1 MTKDIYYTQSPWS
14 LADLF
19 QAFDDPAYQ
28 AAFETIRAG
37 AEKFQA
43 YRDQL
48 VPEISEDLF
57 LNIITEFEHFYRL
70 ISRLGGFAQLTFAAD
85 TQDQAAQAQVARADQ
100 FQAEIS
106 NQTMFFNLW
115 WKALDEENAE
125 RLLKASGDYHYWLVA
140 MRNFKDYT
148 LTEPEEKVIN
158 IKDVTGVSALNMLYD
173 SITNRYTFKIEVE
186 GEMKEL
192 TRGEL
197 AALVR
202 EPDPDLRARA
212 YQTMFTVYEADA
224 PILGQIYQAIVRDWR
239 NENLNLRGFQSPIA
253 VRNLVNDIPDPV
265 VDTLLEVTRQNAN
278 LFQRFFRLKAQRIGM
293 DKLRR
298 YDVYA
303 PVEKS
308 DKKYD
313 YKQAAGIVLESFQ
326 EFHPQ
331 FAELAQQIFDADHID
346 SEVRKGKM
354 SGAFCATVTP
364 DLTPWVLLNYQG
376 KPDDVATMAHEL
388 GHGIHSLMAR
398 EHSAFTQGACLPL
411 AETASTF
418 GEMMLIDKLLAE
430 ETDEAVRRDLLFRQ
444 MDDAF
449 ATILRQI
456 YFAMFEKQAHEMI
469 AQGAQVNELADAY
482 LENLKDQFGD
492 AVEIPDEF
500 RWEWIMIPHIYGVP
514 FYVYAYAFGQLLVLS
529 LYKQYQA
536 EGDAFKPRFMDIL
549 SAGGSV
555 APVDLLAKAGID
567 VTQAEFWQ
575 GGYDVIEEMVAA
587 LEALE

>member
-1 MTKDIYYTQSPWS
+1 MTKDNHYKQSPWS

-19 QAFDDPAYQ
+19 QGFDDPDFQ
-28 AAFETIRAG
+28 AAFETVRAG

-70 ISRLGGFAQLTFAAD
+70 ITQLGGFAQLAFSAD

-115 WKALDEENAE
+115 WKALDDENAE

-148 LTEPEEKVIN
+148 LTEPEEKIIN
-158 IKDVTGVSALNMLYD
+158 IKDVTGVNALNMLYE
-173 SITNRYTFKIEVE
+173 SITNRYTFKIEVK

-212 YQTMFTVYEADA
+212 YQTMFEVYEADA

-253 VRNLVNDIPDPV
+253 VRNLVNDIPDPIV
-265 VDTLLEVTRQNAN
+265 ETLLEVTRQNVG

-313 YKQAAGIVLESFQ
+313 YNQAAGIVLESFQ

-346 SEVRKGKM
+346 SEVRKGKRG
-354 SGAFCATVTP
+354 GAFCATITP

-388 GHGIHSLMAR
+388 GHGIHSLMAQ
-398 EHSAFTQGACLPL
+398 EHSAFTQHACLPL

-514 FYVYAYAFGQLLVLS
+514 FYVYAYAFGQLLVLA

-536 EGDAFKPRFMDIL
+536 EGEAFKPRFMEIL
-549 SAGGSV
+549 AAGGSI
-555 APVDLLAKAGID
+555 APVDLLANAGID

-575 GGYDVIEEMVAA
+575 GGYDVIDEMITA
-587 LEALE
+587 LEALD